1 MVDKKFAKY
10 VTPTRKPLPVP
21 PSAQGQGL
29 GLGPGHAAQGQGLGP
44 APGQGLVGADG
55 VIDFHATIPMDF
67 FLQASE

>member
-10 VTPTRKPLPVP
+10 VTPTRKPLSVP
-21 PSAQGQGL
+21 PSTQGPGL
-29 GLGPGHAAQGQGLGP
+29 GHAAQGPGLGP